1 MQSGNAVY
9 ITRSASCLPNAPVE
23 NDAVEAIL
31 GQVGPRPSRA
41 RRVVQR
47 SNGIRRRYYAI
58 DPTTGRPTHSNAS
71 LTAQAVRGLLGDG
84 FALEDLA
91 LLACGTS
98 NPDQLMP
105 NHAVMVHG
113 ELGAS
118 LCEAVATAGVCISG
132 VTALKYAWMSVLT
145 GAARNVRVSSSST
158 SLPRKPRSRGIN
170 SGVAGAREPHQS
182 VEAVLLRSALPG
194 LALAGD
200 AASARQLLKQTRAS
214 FAAFGQVPD
223 PDDAAELERLR
234 GRVST
239 SPGV

>member
-1 MQSGNAVY
+1 RNRQCRAIRPRAAGRRACGPAARSGADARRSRRGTGRCAAYLERTRRPARLLRLGTAHPPCRPGGRMDALAATRAVWRVPGSHDPGGRAAEPAGAAAAAAAARAPPGIGTRLLRAALGALSVHTPSDAAY
-9 ITRSASCLPNAPVE
+9 ITRSAVCLPNAPVD

-47 SNGIRRRYYAI
+47 SNGIRSRYYAI

-113 ELGAS
+113 E
-118 LCEAVATAGVCISG
+118 
-132 VTALKYAWMSVLT
+132 
-145 GAARNVRVSSSST
+145 
-158 SLPRKPRSRGIN
+158 
-170 SGVAGAREPHQS
+170 
-182 VEAVLLRSALPG
+182 
-194 LALAGD
+194 
-200 AASARQLLKQTRAS
+200 
-214 FAAFGQVPD
+214 
-223 PDDAAELERLR
+223 
-234 GRVST
+234 
-239 SPGV
+239 